1 MCIIVYK
8 PAGADLPARETLE
21 TCFYNNPD
29 GAGFM
34 IKTPKGIRI
43 EKGFF
48 SFDEFY
54 QTVMKKKNIQKYDVA
69 MHFRITTHG
78 ATCAKNCHPFIISK
92 KLKTIRRLRGSY
104 DGAIMHNGILNS
116 VDVPRNSD
124 VSDTAIYT
132 RDVVAPLKTLSG
144 GVITQDNNALAVL
157 RATSQ
162 DNRLLLFDRAGVAMT
177 GNWNYDGGCYY
188 SNNSYQYDY
197 SWYYNWNGSSYLNAD
212 SSDSTEEAQTD
223 EDEGAMIK
231 AVTLPYEA
239 CNFCPNAEE
248 CKQYGAYCL
257 QEDEAWLI
265 AEDELEVLMSN
276 D

>member
-21 TCFYNNPD
+21 NCFYNNPD

-48 SFDEFY
+48 SFNEFY
-54 QTVMKKKNIQKYDVA
+54 QGLTKKKNLKKNNVA

-92 KLKTIRRLRGSY
+92 KLKTIRRLRGVY
-104 DGAIMHNGILNS
+104 DGAIMHNGILYS
-116 VDVPRNSD
+116 IDVPRNSD

-144 GVITQDNNALAVL
+144 GAITQSNNALEVL

-177 GNWNYDGGCYY
+177 GNWDYNNGCYY
-188 SNNSYQYDY
+188 SNDSYKHDY
-197 SWYYNWNGSSYLNAD
+197 SWYYNWNNPSYLASC
-212 SSDSTEEAQTD
+212 SSDTAEEARD
-223 EDEGAMIK
+223 DDEGAIVK
-231 AVTLPYEA
+231 AITLPYEA

-257 QEDEAWLI
+257 QEEEAWSM
-265 AEDELEVLMSN
+265 AEDELEVLMGN